1 MTLKIEICES
11 KKRFNELTEQ
21 RGVLN
26 NLVINC
32 FKKNRQRK
40 EKKRKEKKRD

>member
-32 FKKNRQRK
+32 FKKIDR